1 MFFIGV
7 FSTHITY
14 IILALIYVFGY
25 GTYALNSKKQ
35 KSEDITEY
43 KSITYQKLSSST
55 EVKTFYVSKGT
66 CISYSDITVKEHSI
80 KTYNL
85 RFIKHKF
92 KTFDCKTWTSYNCQ
106 LPNIT
111 RPSPMFA

>member
-25 GTYALNSKKQ
+25 STYALNSKKQ
-35 KSEDITEY
+35 KSEDIPLD
-43 KSITYQKLSSST
+43 KSITYQKPST
-55 EVKTFYVSKGT
+55 STVVKTFYVNINT
-66 CISYSDITVKEHSI
+66 CTSYSDTKEKKQSI
-80 KTYNL
+80 KTYNI
-85 RFIKHKF
+85 RFIKHKL
-92 KTFDCKTWTSYNCQ
+92 KTYDCKTWTSYNCQ

-111 RPSPMFA
+111 RPSPMLS